1 MLYKSFKSLHL
12 SRHLRQNRKNAR
24 SFLKPQSVSTD
35 NRRPLSRVHEIAIIL
50 LETEF
55 PPFYSTL
62 KSVPHSQKPLTH
74 DTALHAVER
83 ARGRSTRWR
92 QGRQGGGLWLAALSP
107 LLSFPITV
115 QLPFFLTHFNFPLE
129 QKRIPSG
136 KILQLSQEVQ
146 YKRHEPVLGLKES
159 REQSN
164 SLVPTLSLFQSLGR
178 VAWKPALGH
187 FVLHFTVMNSFV
199 IYILSVR
206 PTFKK
211 PIAQVSQVWNW

>member
-1 MLYKSFKSLHL
+1 MAAGQTG
-12 SRHLRQNRKNAR
+12 RR
-24 SFLKPQSVSTD
+24 SVTSC
-35 NRRPLSRVHEIAIIL
+35 PLSASLFSYHCAA
-50 LETEF
+50 
-55 PPFYSTL
+55 TL
-62 KSVPHSQKPLTH
+62 
-74 DTALHAVER
+74 
-83 ARGRSTRWR
+83 
-92 QGRQGGGLWLAALSP
+92 
-107 LLSFPITV
+107 
-115 QLPFFLTHFNFPLE
+115 FLTHFNFPLE

-211 PIAQVSQVWNW
+211 PIAQVSQV